1 LIRLLVLRDDFILFY
16 IELTFSIKKK
26 MARFERNLNM
36 IGPDDWAGPEVGR
49 PVLEDEFERLMQIPS
64 RSSSKKVFAC
74 KGGTVHTQNPE
85 KMQETQDTRDIKD
98 MQDAAPVP
106 PNSPVLK
113 VVVKKAKEAVMRKIE
128 AFKVKGV
135 NYIECVNDGKNGDKV
150 AAWPPPSSPPFTTWS
165 GLMLCAPDSAFAPR
179 LLNKCGGI
187 MIMEDGK
194 EASDEEK
201 EAKKAPA
208 ILGFWTAPEHWPS
221 MLLAKDGIEDPL
233 PCSSKDYPKLSFL
246 PSWA

>member
-1 LIRLLVLRDDFILFY
+1 M
-16 IELTFSIKKK
+16 KK

-49 PVLEDEFERLMQIPS
+49 PVPEADCVKILQIPS
-64 RSSSKKVFAC
+64 PSSSKKVFAC
-74 KGGTVHTQNPE
+74 NGCTASAQNPE
-85 KMQETQDTRDIKD
+85 KMQTMQATQDTRDIQD
-98 MQDAAPVP
+98 TQDAAPVP
-106 PNSPVLK
+106 PNSPVQK

-150 AAWPPPSSPPFTTWS
+150 AVWPPPSSPPFTTWS
-165 GLMLCAPDSAFAPR
+165 GLMLCSPDSAFAPR

>member
-1 LIRLLVLRDDFILFY
+1 M
-16 IELTFSIKKK
+16 KK
-26 MARFERNLNM
+26 MARFERNLNT
-36 IGPDDWAGPEVGR
+36 IAPDDWAGPE
-49 PVLEDEFERLMQIPS
+49 PDCERIMQIPS
-64 RSSSKKVFAC
+64 PSSKKVFAC
-74 KGGTVHTQNPE
+74 KGCTASAENTE
-85 KMQETQDTRDIKD
+85 KMQMKATEDIRD

-106 PNSPVLK
+106 RNSPVLK

-135 NYIECVNDGKNGDKV
+135 NYIECVNDGTNGDKV

-179 LLNKCGGI
+179 LLHKCGGI

-208 ILGFWTAPEHWPS
+208 VLGFWTAPEHWPA
-221 MLLAKDGIEDPL
+221 MLLATDGIEDPL